1 MLEVAFYKECPIGHS
16 SYFSTIVLQRREK
29 KGEKRGKKGKTQ
41 KKKAK
46 IFQNCP
52 QFVHNLEVDKTRK
65 SC

>member
-29 KGEKRGKKGKTQ
+29 RGKKGKKGEKT

-46 IFQNCP
+46 ILKNFP
-52 QFVHNLEVDKTRK
+52 QFIHNLGVDKTRK